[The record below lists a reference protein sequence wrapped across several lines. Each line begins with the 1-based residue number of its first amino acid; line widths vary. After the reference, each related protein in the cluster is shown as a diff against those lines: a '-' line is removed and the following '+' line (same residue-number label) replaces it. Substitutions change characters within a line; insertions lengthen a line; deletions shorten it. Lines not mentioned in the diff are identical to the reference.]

1 VNPRLSPLEFS
12 SESAQARIL
21 VAEDD
26 SPSSAVLRSVLGR
39 AGYEVRVASDG
50 PTTLRILEE
59 EGPPDVLLLDWML
72 PGVSGLEICHQV
84 RQRWDPLTLPILMV
98 TARAD
103 AESISA
109 AFDAGASDYLAKPFL
124 GAELRARIAAHL
136 RNKRLVEDR
145 ARMEERMQERQKLSA
160 MGLLVSGVAH
170 DLNTPLSG
178 ISGFAQ
184 LLLRGESDEHKRQDL
199 QHILAEVERCR
210 HIAGELLSLAR
221 RHPPERRPVSVPTI
235 VRRTLALRER
245 FLHAGG
251 ISVRMDAAETLPEIV
266 ADGHQLQQVFLN
278 LLLNAEQAVGSQGSR
293 IDIRIAPGEGS
304 GEDLGWLV
312 VEFFNDGPPIPEEI
326 LPHIFE
332 PFVTTKGEEEGTGL
346 GLTICN
352 RIVREHRGRIEVDSG
367 TEGTRFR
374 ILLPTDGLDASPA
387 SV

>member
-1 VNPRLSPLEFS
+1 
-12 SESAQARIL
+12 
-21 VAEDD
+21 
-26 SPSSAVLRSVLGR
+26 
-39 AGYEVRVASDG
+39 
-50 PTTLRILEE
+50 
-59 EGPPDVLLLDWML
+59 
-72 PGVSGLEICHQV
+72 
-84 RQRWDPLTLPILMV
+84 
-98 TARAD
+98 
-103 AESISA
+103 
-109 AFDAGASDYLAKPFL
+109 
-124 GAELRARIAAHL
+124 
-136 RNKRLVEDR
+136 
-145 ARMEERMQERQKLSA
+145 MQERQKLSA

-170 DLNTPLSG
+170 DRNTPLSG

>member
-1 VNPRLSPLEFS
+1 VTPRLAPVGTA
-12 SESAQARIL
+12 SEAREARIL

-26 SPSSAVLRSVLGR
+26 GPSSAVLRSVLRR
-39 AGYEVRVASDG
+39 AGYAVRVAADG
-50 PTTLRILEE
+50 HATLRILEE

-84 RQRWDPLTLPILMV
+84 RQRWDPLVLPILMV

-145 ARMEERMQERQKLSA
+145 AEMEERLRERQKLSA

-184 LLLRGESDEHKRQDL
+184 LLLRGESDDQKRRDL

-221 RHPPERRPVSVPTI
+221 RHPPERRPVEIDAVL
-235 VRRTLALRER
+235 RRTLALRER
-245 FLHAGG
+245 FLREAGV
-251 ISVRMDAAETLPEIV
+251 SVLYDASRSGPEVV
-266 ADGHQLQQVFLN
+266 ADAHQLQQVFLN
-278 LLLNAEQAVGSQGSR
+278 ILLNAEQAVRGGGSR
-293 IDIRIAPGEGS
+293 IEICVSSLPAQDGEGPS
-304 GEDLGWLV
+304 MAID
-312 VEFFNDGPPIPEEI
+312 FFNDGPPIPDDV

-332 PFVTTKGEEEGTGL
+332 PFVTTKAEEEGTGL
-346 GLTICN
+346 GLTICH
-352 RIVREHRGRIEVDSG
+352 RVVREHDGMIEVESG
-367 TEGTRFR
+367 AEGTRFR
-374 ILLPTDGLDASPA
+374 ILLPLQAGTGS
-387 SV
+387 